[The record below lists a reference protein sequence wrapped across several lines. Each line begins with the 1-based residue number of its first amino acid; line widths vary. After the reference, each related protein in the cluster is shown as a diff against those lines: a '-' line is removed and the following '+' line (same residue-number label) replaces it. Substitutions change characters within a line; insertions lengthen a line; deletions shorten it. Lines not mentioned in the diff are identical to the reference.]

1 MRMGHGA
8 SPEFGFND
16 DLEDI
21 EKNITDN
28 ISLLEQFW
36 QKNYIALT
44 KFEERIAF
52 YEVARSEES
61 ERSKILQELAEARQ
75 DTRQMFIYDTKLLLA
90 LVCKYNFDE
99 FLCLDEA
106 LARKQNYAF
115 KHYIFYDLKEE
126 MRTKKGYEYVN
137 TVGFILRPK
146 TETANHNDEMHIRFV
161 VPGHLI
167 LDEDVQEDEVLDWI
181 ESIQDVYVEY
191 TRDSDK
197 GLETETN
204 IVSAEGLQ
212 SYPLP
217 ELLGTK
223 HIDDLNNPLKRQQAD
238 FKEIKKL
245 EELYRSLKNMKPV
258 SYYKTVFDSE

>member
-1 MRMGHGA
+1 
-8 SPEFGFND
+8 
-16 DLEDI
+16 
-21 EKNITDN
+21 
-28 ISLLEQFW
+28 
-36 QKNYIALT
+36 
-44 KFEERIAF
+44 
-52 YEVARSEES
+52 
-61 ERSKILQELAEARQ
+61 
-75 DTRQMFIYDTKLLLA
+75 
-90 LVCKYNFDE
+90 
-99 FLCLDEA
+99 
-106 LARKQNYAF
+106 
-115 KHYIFYDLKEE
+115 

-245 EELYRSLKNMKPV
+245 EDRIKKLEERVEVLEAAVRSREPQ
-258 SYYKTVFDSE
+258 SASVFDIDFDIAEDPEPKELMP